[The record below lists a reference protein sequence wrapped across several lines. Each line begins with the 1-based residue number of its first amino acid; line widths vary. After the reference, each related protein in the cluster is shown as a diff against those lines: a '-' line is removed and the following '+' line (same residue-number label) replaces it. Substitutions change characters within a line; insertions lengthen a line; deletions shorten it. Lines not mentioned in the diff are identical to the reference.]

1 MSLLTVGLSTENKNE
16 LKVRSVEIT
25 QNEIHTQ
32 KNIPNNE
39 NYEAQTHSRRP
50 PSL

>member
-25 QNEIHTQ
+25 QNEIHTHKKHPQ
-32 KNIPNNE
+32 
-39 NYEAQTHSRRP
+39 
-50 PSL
+50 